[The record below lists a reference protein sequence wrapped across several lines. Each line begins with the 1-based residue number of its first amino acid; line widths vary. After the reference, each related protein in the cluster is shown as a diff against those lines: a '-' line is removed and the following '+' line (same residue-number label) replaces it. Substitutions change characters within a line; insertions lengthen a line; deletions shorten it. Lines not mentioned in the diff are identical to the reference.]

1 MGPAPILTEHA
12 ELLRTGAVLETTHQ
26 RACADLGSVRGDYI
40 GLDLDADGNEVA
52 KVGVVGVDA
61 ANLGAGEDDIYRLVG
76 GEMVRSSLECVRRGG
91 GWCSP
96 GTGVW
101 SPRWSPP
108 DHHGRRRKLE

>member
-12 ELLRTGAVLETTHQ
+12 ELLRTGALLETTHQ
-26 RACADLGSVRGDYI
+26 RACRGDYI
-40 GLDLDADGNEVA
+40 GLDLDAADGNEVA

-76 GEMVRSSLECVRRGG
+76 GEMVRSSLECVRGGG

-101 SPRWSPP
+101 SPRRSPP